1 MAIPITNNGFA
12 GTSPELA
19 AVVAAVEEAL
29 AAVDGFDGTAP
40 HAGAKVRAVNELSS
54 ILVAGSAAAP
64 SIDLRYKTD
73 ARLVGAVGG
82 TAPRLPHGALV
93 AAAILAQP
101 ATAAATIAVNGVPTA
116 TDALGVASFG
126 ALATALGFA

>member
-1 MAIPITNNGFA
+1 VAIPITNNGFV
-12 GTSPELA
+12 GTGPDLG
-19 AVVAAVEEAL
+19 AVVAAVEAAL
-29 AAVDGFDGTAP
+29 VAVDAFDDAAP
-40 HAGAKVRAVNELSS
+40 HAGAKVRAANELSS
-54 ILVAGSAAAP
+54 ILVAGSAAVPA
-64 SIDLRYKTD
+64 IDVRYKTE

-101 ATAAATIAVNGVPTA
+101 ATATATVAVNGVPIA
-116 TDALGVASFG
+116 TDALGVASYG